1 MKRSCEFVSKNRT
14 LDSNV
19 MVTTI
24 GVQAQIFGLVARESR
39 RAPQRTE
46 DPSRSSSPA
55 KRQSNPQTDGN
66 QHCAE
71 SVPDLELVHFAKQ
84 GDSTAFEELVR
95 RHIKRV
101 FTIAHHITRSHEDSE
116 EVCQEAFLKACR
128 YLKNF
133 EEKSQF
139 STWLTRIAVNTAFTK
154 IRHSKITQIAGDEEH
169 FSESGNTAQDVPDWR
184 PNPEEIYNQYELR
197 QRLQQALEQL
207 PQAYSTVF
215 LLRDVQGLSVAETAT
230 ALQLST
236 PTVKTRLLR
245 ARLQLR
251 EILSKSFIPTWT
263 EAEHVNRT

>member
-1 MKRSCEFVSKNRT
+1 MIKHNCEFVSGNRISDIH
-14 LDSNV
+14 LIA
-19 MVTTI
+19 TTI
-24 GVQAQIFGLVARESR
+24 GVQAQMFSLVASESR
-39 RAPQRTE
+39 RACQRTE
-46 DPSRSSSPA
+46 ERSRSSALAGRNSD
-55 KRQSNPQTDGN
+55 PQTDRN
-66 QHCAE
+66 QNCAE
-71 SVPDLELVHFAKQ
+71 SAADLKLVHFAKQ

-95 RHIKRV
+95 RHTKRV
-101 FTIAHHITRSHEDSE
+101 FTIAHHITRSHEDAE

-154 IRHSKITQIAGDEEH
+154 IRHSKITQIPGDEEH
-169 FSESGNTAQDVPDWR
+169 FSESGNAAQDIPDWR
-184 PNPEEIYNQYELR
+184 PNPEELYNQYELR

-215 LLRDVQGLSVAETAT
+215 LLRDVQGLSVVETAT

-251 EILSKSFIPTWT
+251 EILSTSFIP
-263 EAEHVNRT
+263 HVD